1 MNMTVTLPDALAA
14 TQDTVKQGASLRLEG
29 LTKRFGAGPAAV
41 AGIDL
46 DVAADEF
53 VVLVGPSGCGK
64 STTLRLI
71 AGLEQPTD
79 GTVQIAGETVNHLG
93 AAARDVAMVF
103 QNYALYPHMT
113 VAQNIGFGLRRRGM
127 SRADTAEAVAEAGR
141 VLELSELMH
150 RQPGDLSGGQRQ
162 RVAMGR
168 AIVRKPRLFLFD
180 EPLSNLD
187 ARLRLTMRT
196 EIKRL
201 HARVPTTTVYV
212 THDQTEAMTMAD
224 RVVVMNAGRI
234 EQTGTPMEIYNAPVS
249 RFVAE
254 FIGAPAMTF
263 ADGIMTDDGLVLKGD
278 HRLTVPDT
286 HHRGPVT
293 LGLRPETLTPGNEKA
308 GGIPARLELVEPLG
322 AETLALWQ
330 TEALGPVWVRLEA
343 SDTLRPGVTAH
354 LHPDMTRAHLFDPET
369 GLRLH

>member
-1 MNMTVTLPDALAA
+1 MNMTVTLPDAPAA

-71 AGLEQPTD
+71 AGLEQPTA

-168 AIVRKPRLFLFD
+168 ADTDGDLQCPRVAVRG
-180 EPLSNLD
+180 
-187 ARLRLTMRT
+187 
-196 EIKRL
+196 
-201 HARVPTTTVYV
+201 RV
-212 THDQTEAMTMAD
+212 
-224 RVVVMNAGRI
+224 
-234 EQTGTPMEIYNAPVS
+234 
-249 RFVAE
+249 
-254 FIGAPAMTF
+254 
-263 ADGIMTDDGLVLKGD
+263 
-278 HRLTVPDT
+278 
-286 HHRGPVT
+286 HRGT
-293 LGLRPETLTPGNEKA
+293 GHDLCGWSHDR
-308 GGIPARLELVEPLG
+308 RR
-322 AETLALWQ
+322 
-330 TEALGPVWVRLEA
+330 LGPERGPP
-343 SDTLRPGVTAH
+343 SDSARYAPPGPRDTWPA
-354 LHPDMTRAHLFDPET
+354 A
-369 GLRLH
+369 